1 MEAVR
6 LAGLEPASVF
16 SYFEKLCSIPHGS
29 GNTKAISDYLVS
41 FAQEHGLRYEQ
52 DDLNKFFVGDVDL
65 DGKITIK
72 DATMIQ
78 KALADLL
85 TLSYES
91 ETLADVDRDGKITIK
106 DATAIQ
112 KYIAGLESGTAVGI
126 LLGEVKG

>member
-1 MEAVR
+1 MRKIICDVCGTPIKITSSDDEASKDE
-6 LAGLEPASVF
+6 ATGDEA
-16 SYFEKLCSIPHGS
+16 
-29 GNTKAISDYLVS
+29 TKD
-41 FAQEHGLRYEQ
+41 EQ
-52 DDLNKFFVGDVDL
+52 DPLNKFLVGDVDL

-112 KYIAGLESGTAVGI
+112 KYLAGLESGSAVGI